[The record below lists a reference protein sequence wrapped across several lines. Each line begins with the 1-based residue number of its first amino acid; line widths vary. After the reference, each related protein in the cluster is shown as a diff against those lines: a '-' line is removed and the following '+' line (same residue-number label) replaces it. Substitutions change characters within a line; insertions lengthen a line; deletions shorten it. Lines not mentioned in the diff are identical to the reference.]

1 MSALRETRF
10 SDVCGTV
17 DELKR
22 VLNEEP
28 EAGARDAGRLVGFV
42 EDCAAMLARMG
53 EIEDSR
59 RSSALAVAED
69 MAQRLREGRA
79 LTAEEV
85 ARLSDQAEQVRGV
98 AGEMEVK

>member
-28 EAGARDAGRLVGFV
+28 EAGARDAGQLVGLV
-42 EDCAAMLARMG
+42 EDCASMIERMELRFREFQQFRDEVARLSQRMG
-53 EIEDSR
+53 EIGDSR
-59 RSSALAVAED
+59 RPFALAVDED
-69 MAQRLREGRA
+69 MAQRLRAGRA
-79 LTAEEV
+79 LT
-85 ARLSDQAEQVRGV
+85 
-98 AGEMEVK
+98 